1 MEDLKGINLFPHFHN
16 FTASSNMTEIV
27 LPDSAKKI
35 SIGSNVQ
42 ALYIAQNG
50 ASDGGSVPTNKAF
63 IPKSNYLPIAMGRGY
78 NRSNSLFVAT
88 QTGSAEVS
96 IILEE
101 E

>member
-1 MEDLKGINLFPHFHN
+1 MEDLKAINLFPHFHN
-16 FTASSNMTEIV
+16 FTASSNMTQVVI
-27 LPDSAKKI
+27 PDSAKRV
-35 SIGSNVQ
+35 SVGSNVQ

-50 ASDGGSVPTNKAF
+50 ATDGGSVPTHKGF
-63 IPKSNYLPIAMGRGY
+63 IPKSNYLPINMGRGY
-78 NRSNSLFVAT
+78 NRSESIYIAT